1 MTDTLATD
9 ETHRLIAS
17 DKVEG
22 TAVYNPEGD
31 KLGTIDNFM
40 LEKRSGKAQY
50 AVMEFGGFLGIG
62 TDRYPIPWEML
73 TYNTDKGGYV
83 VNIDKDQLENAP
95 RYSEGDTPE
104 YNDAYG
110 RTVYGYYGLSYPIV

>member
-9 ETHRLIAS
+9 ETQRLIAS

-22 TAVYNPEGD
+22 TAVYNRQGE
-31 KLGTIDNFM
+31 KLGTVENFM

-50 AVMEFGGFLGIG
+50 AVLEFGGFLGIG
-62 TDRYPIPWEML
+62 SDHYPIPWEKL
-73 TYNTDKGGYV
+73 TYDTDKGGYV
-83 VNIDKDQLENAP
+83 VDIDKDQLEDAP
-95 RYSEGDTPE
+95 RYGANDVPE

-110 RTVYGYYGLSYPIV
+110 RTVYGYYGLSYPAF